1 MGNNEDLTTAE
12 MLKALLVTLNH
23 NTQKN
28 SNRGIST
35 LTRALQKNIDSY

>member
-1 MGNNEDLTTAE
+1 MANNEDIKTAE
-12 MLKALLVTLNH
+12 MLRALLVTLNH

-35 LTRALQKNIDSY
+35 LTRVLHKNIDSY

>member
-1 MGNNEDLTTAE
+1 MANNEDITTAE
-12 MLKALLVTLNH
+12 MLRALLVTLNH

>member
-1 MGNNEDLTTAE
+1 MANNEDITNAE

-35 LTRALQKNIDSY
+35 LTRASQKNIDSY